1 MYLVN
6 SLFHFQNNNLRNEI
20 QIETIVCAWSLFCY
34 TLLSVLSGC
43 GAYLI
48 CKKNGKFV

>member
-20 QIETIVCAWSLFCY
+20 QIEISVCAWSLIYY
-34 TLLSVLSGC
+34 TVLIVISVLSRC
-43 GAYLI
+43 GDYLF
-48 CKKNGKFV
+48 C